1 MNNLIVNTISFV
13 KSIRIKPLIIAIVAS
28 WFLFANNIAL
38 ASNSQDAKERI
49 NDRLEEMD
57 KNTER
62 PKTVGEFRQE
72 AEQDIPLGERINN
85 IVRDSGEAFKQFGAQ
100 YSIGAQENAREF
112 GDNVK
117 ETGKDAKRTIERAV
131 D

>member
-1 MNNLIVNTISFV
+1 MNNLIANTISFV
-13 KSIRIKPLIIAIVAS
+13 KSIRIKSLIIAIVAS
-28 WFLFANNIAL
+28 WLLFANNIAL
-38 ASNSQDAKERI
+38 ASTSSDAKERI

-62 PKTVGEFRQE
+62 PKTLGEFRQE

-100 YSIGAQENAREF
+100 YSIGAQENAREL
-112 GDNVK
+112 GDNAK
-117 ETGKDAKRTIERAV
+117 ETGKDAKRAVERAV